1 MSILAPPDSPFLRF
15 LASKLGEGQVLF
27 LLTLETVDPGT
38 GMVLPITSRGSGNSS
53 GPENHFSW
61 KVLTCFDTVWSI

>member
-1 MSILAPPDSPFLRF
+1 MMFDSPFLRF

-38 GMVLPITSRGSGNSS
+38 GMVLQILFSPQRNSS
-53 GPENHFSW
+53 AERNHLS
-61 KVLTCFDTVWSI
+61 